1 VLSTQNIDDWARENG
16 LELGEALY
24 LIIKYLVDDPR
35 QINFEVR
42 RVLKTASEQEII
54 DAMETAVE
62 DLEETSKDEVLR

>member
-1 VLSTQNIDDWARENG
+1 MLSTQNIDDWARENG

-62 DLEETSKDEVLR
+62 DLEETGKDEVLR

>member
-1 VLSTQNIDDWARENG
+1 MLSTQNIDDWARENG

-42 RVLKTASEQEII
+42 RVLKTASEQDII

>member
-1 VLSTQNIDDWARENG
+1 MLSTQNIDDWACENG

>member
-1 VLSTQNIDDWARENG
+1 MLSTQNIDDWARENG

-54 DAMETAVE
+54 DAMETALE

>member
-1 VLSTQNIDDWARENG
+1 MLSTQNIDDWARENG

>member
-1 VLSTQNIDDWARENG
+1 MLTTQNIDDWARENG
-16 LELGEALY
+16 LELGEAIY

-35 QINFEVR
+35 QINYEVR
-42 RVLKTASEQEII
+42 RVLKSASEQEII